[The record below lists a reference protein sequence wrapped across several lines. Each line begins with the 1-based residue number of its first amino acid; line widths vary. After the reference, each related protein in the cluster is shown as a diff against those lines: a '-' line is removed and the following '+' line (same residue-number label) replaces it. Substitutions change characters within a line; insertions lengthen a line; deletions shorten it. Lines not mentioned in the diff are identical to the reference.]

1 MMIVKGQQK
10 MARDQGSGTVGYR
23 GLSAVENNGL
33 CMASILGAVVVYV
46 KVFLKNKENIE
57 I

>member
-33 CMASILGAVVVYV
+33 CMASILGAVMVCVS
-46 KVFLKNKENIE
+46 FPQEQRE
-57 I
+57 H